1 MGEGWD
7 GGDIMI
13 LYWSK
18 RCKKG
23 ENFMYYRRKGGNV
36 HHWRRD
42 CSQVPGDVFQSR
54 YWMTLSRYANPPG
67 EPCAE
72 CTEKDR
78 REGIVPAT
86 RQ

>member
-1 MGEGWD
+1 
-7 GGDIMI
+7 
-13 LYWSK
+13 
-18 RCKKG
+18 
-23 ENFMYYRRKGGNV
+23 MYYRRKGGNV
-36 HHWRRD
+36 YHWRRD
-42 CSQVPGDVFQSR
+42 CSQVPGDVFQSA
-54 YWMTLSRYANPPG
+54 YWMTLSKYASPPG